1 MFGIKKL
8 AGFVGE
14 SIPIVNKKTGKMN
27 GIISENNVL
36 KAYLEISN
44 EINQIEKH

>member
-1 MFGIKKL
+1 
-8 AGFVGE
+8 
-14 SIPIVNKKTGKMN
+14 VNKKTGKMK
-27 GIISENNVL
+27 GIISENDVL